1 MCESLVRANFTNMT
15 DEENLVSQETASW
28 MFYQTVVFTIPSTAV
43 TLFMGLYGDRY
54 GRRIPLLSPLFGQ
67 FLGESLLIFFPIFYL
82 AFAVICRVATASITI
97 ALLVGCGYYLI
108 MSFYDSLHVKYMLF
122 GAFITGMSG
131 GFACVIMASF
141 R

>member
-67 FLGESLLIFFPIFYL
+67 FLGTLLWIFFFSIFYL
-82 AFAVICRVATASITI
+82 AFAVVC
-97 ALLVGCGYYLI
+97 
-108 MSFYDSLHVKYMLF
+108 
-122 GAFITGMSG
+122 
-131 GFACVIMASF
+131 
-141 R
+141 